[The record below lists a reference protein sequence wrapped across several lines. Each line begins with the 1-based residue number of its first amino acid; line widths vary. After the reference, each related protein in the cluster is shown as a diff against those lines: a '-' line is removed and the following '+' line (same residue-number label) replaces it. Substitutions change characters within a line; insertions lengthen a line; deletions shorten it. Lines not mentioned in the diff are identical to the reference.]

1 MTEEN
6 QNNNMVS
13 FRKFLF
19 FLKNFSVHFVHVQKH
34 QKREKTESVRRALPR
49 LESFVC
55 TVLGN
60 IARKA
65 VWTSLAI
72 GNKSPIVNT
81 VK

>member
-1 MTEEN
+1 M
-6 QNNNMVS
+6 
-13 FRKFLF
+13 
-19 FLKNFSVHFVHVQKH
+19 HVQKH

-65 VWTSLAI
+65 VWISVAI
-72 GNKSPIVNT
+72 GKKRHT
-81 VK
+81 VKCLQLTNSSQKRLLEEKSGLSEF